1 MRESGGGLKIKK
13 KTSLFLLLL
22 LHIMSWAHGGPYL
35 RETQKGPKS
44 GISYNYLLALL
55 SHVTTTH
62 LKHQRGG
69 VGPKRYRRARPYI
82 PLFRFV
88 RGKKEKWYS
97 LYQLDNIEAYKLQ
110 HVENFC
116 VDITKVFLI
125 YIYFSSSSFLW
136 LERRDR
142 GRHLTRYGIPPS
154 AQPSPS
160 LYVARYAIN
169 IDYFTYNYI
178 IFVVVRENLL
188 FGSFPFE
195 LARLSCNQKWLVLV
209 GVVVRGGPGM
219 KLGK

>member
-1 MRESGGGLKIKK
+1 MQNNMEESWFDKDRQGSPAAFRNFESRLRQEKRVDQQFIFPFSLFPSCWRKKRRRMRESGGGLKIKK
-13 KTSLFLLLL
+13 KTSLFFLLLLLL

-154 AQPSPS
+154 AQPS
-160 LYVARYAIN
+160 
-169 IDYFTYNYI
+169 
-178 IFVVVRENLL
+178 
-188 FGSFPFE
+188 
-195 LARLSCNQKWLVLV
+195 LS
-209 GVVVRGGPGM
+209 PYT
-219 KLGK
+219 

>member
-1 MRESGGGLKIKK
+1 
-13 KTSLFLLLL
+13 
-22 LHIMSWAHGGPYL
+22 MSWAHGGPYL

-154 AQPSPS
+154 AQPSLS
-160 LYVARYAIN
+160 LPIRSKICNKYRLFHIQLYH
-169 IDYFTYNYI
+169 FCCCEGE
-178 IFVVVRENLL
+178 FVVWFISLRASQV
-188 FGSFPFE
+188 
-195 LARLSCNQKWLVLV
+195 VL
-209 GVVVRGGPGM
+209 
-219 KLGK
+219 